1 MGYQCS
7 HWYINAFIGIRPK
20 RWGRIPAFSLVH
32 EWFHWLIKVLN
43 GIRHQRWGRIQICFI
58 GSSMLFMALSMF
70 SLASA
75 PSAGVGYPRIA
86 TSKLCDFIYF
96 GHWISSVLGPGPLG
110 TDLGLLA
117 TPFVR
122 AGYALL
128 WINLA
133 GSYFG
138 SWPTWDRFGFVRPP
152 ILGPGPLGTDLG
164 LFATRFVRAGYAHLR
179 MAHLEKSGWPTW
191 P

>member
-1 MGYQCS
+1 
-7 HWYINAFIGIRPK
+7 
-20 RWGRIPAFSLVH
+20 
-32 EWFHWLIKVLN
+32 
-43 GIRHQRWGRIQICFI
+43 
-58 GSSMLFMALSMF
+58 MALSTF

-86 TSKLCDFIYF
+86 TSKLYDFIYF

-122 AGYALL
+122 AGYALF

-138 SWPTWDRFGFVRPP
+138 SWPTWDRFGLVRHP
-152 ILGPGPLGTDLG
+152 IWGP
-164 LFATRFVRAGYAHLR
+164 
-179 MAHLEKSGWPTW
+179 WPTW
-191 P
+191 DRFGPVCYALRTRWLRASADGPFGEIWLAHLALVVPHCFPIGSPMFP